1 VPGRLAYIPRL
12 PHKLAVAASGLA
24 TLVLGLLVLDA
35 TGAPLAGAAGACTV
49 RTYPGL
55 PVKHT
60 ANINLKPK
68 YNSFPPTTGTHY
80 QFPAKFNLYTIEL
93 PQLVVVHNLEHGGI
107 AVQYG
112 SKVPA
117 ATVAR
122 IKQWYLGDTN
132 GLLVAPL
139 AKLGSTI
146 ALSAWNAAPYSSTPP
161 DPGRGV
167 VATCT
172 RFDAAEF
179 TAFVKKHRYKA
190 GERFPKAALA
200 RQQ

>member
-1 VPGRLAYIPRL
+1 MLRA
-12 PHKLAVAASGLA
+12 AASGVAGLA
-24 TLVLGLLVLDA
+24 LGFMALD
-35 TGAPLAGAAGACTV
+35 AAGAPARSTAGACSV
-49 RTYPGL
+49 KTYPGL

-68 YNSFPPTTGTHY
+68 YNSFPPTTGTHF

-93 PQLVVVHNLEHGGI
+93 PQLVVVHNLEHGGV

-117 ATVAR
+117 ATVAK

-132 GLLVAPL
+132 ALLVAPL
-139 AKLGSTI
+139 AKLGNRI
-146 ALSAWNAAPYSSTPP
+146 ALTAWNAAPYSSTPP
-161 DPGRGV
+161 DPGRGI

-200 RQQ
+200 RQR